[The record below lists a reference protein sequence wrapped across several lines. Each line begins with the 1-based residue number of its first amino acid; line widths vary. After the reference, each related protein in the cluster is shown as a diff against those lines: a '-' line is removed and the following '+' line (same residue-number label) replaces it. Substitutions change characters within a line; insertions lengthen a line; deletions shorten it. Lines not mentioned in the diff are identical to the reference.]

1 MGNAGDANIANIDN
15 LLTIQRTNPEID
27 VWPVYGM
34 GTASVPVF
42 NLALS
47 PTSDLNV
54 RKALNM
60 AVDRETV
67 SAYLQQ
73 GLGRSRTYWVNAARG
88 RVELA
93 L

>member
-1 MGNAGDANIANIDN
+1 MGGVGDATVTSIDD
-15 LLTIQRTNPEID
+15 LLAIQRTNPEID

-34 GTASVPVF
+34 GTGSVPVF
-42 NLALS
+42 NLALP

-60 AVDRETV
+60 AVDRKTV
-67 SAYLQQ
+67 SAFLAS
-73 GLGRSRTYWVNAARG
+73 GLGRSSSYWVNAARG
-88 RVELA
+88 RVQLA